1 MQLCDIPMRLLIGG
15 QGAEHRT
22 SHCASSPQGAAESN
36 GSLLN
41 DLIGVKGRIILET
54 IIKMLKY
61 ILVVNFVRVQV
72 FTLVGQ

>member
-1 MQLCDIPMRLLIGG
+1 MAREQSTEPLTVLPL
-15 QGAEHRT
+15 
-22 SHCASSPQGAAESN
+22 QGAAESN